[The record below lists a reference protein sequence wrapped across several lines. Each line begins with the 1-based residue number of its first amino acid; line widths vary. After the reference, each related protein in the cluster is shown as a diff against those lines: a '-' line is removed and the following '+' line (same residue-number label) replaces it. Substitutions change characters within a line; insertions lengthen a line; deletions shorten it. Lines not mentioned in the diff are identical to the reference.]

1 MEKLPFSTR
10 FNLLANADGIFA
22 EAKNRLPI
30 AEAENSSSQVW
41 LDLAKDFK
49 RAGQYYRQAGLGLMS
64 RRAFE
69 HSSRCFR
76 EAGDDSESARCY
88 ARAKCIPAYW
98 EEAGDE

>member
-10 FNLLANADGIFA
+10 FSLLANADGIFA

-30 AEAENSSSQVW
+30 AEVENPSSQVW
-41 LDLAKDFK
+41 LDLAEDFK
-49 RAGQYYRQAGLGLMS
+49 RAGQYYRQADLGLMS

-69 HSSRCFR
+69 YASRCYR
-76 EAGDDSESARCY
+76 EAGDIDASDRCG